1 MSVNEHSTQ
10 PMSDEGATMT
20 AQTPPTE
27 THVTVP
33 ATAASDGAAR
43 ASAAQATPAAP
54 ATSRHS
60 RWAVLSPR
68 NVGAFYVLALII
80 IVFSFWVPD
89 TFPTTDTIKQVL
101 DSNAITAMAA
111 LALIVP
117 LSARTFDLSFAYT
130 MSLSGVTTAH
140 LIVQDHF
147 NVWLAASFGILVAL
161 LIGVING
168 IVVVVMKIDS
178 FIGTLAT
185 GSLVQAFITYFT
197 SDVTINDPKLV
208 GTFSKIGQ
216 NDFNG
221 ITYPVVYAL
230 VLAVLLWLFMEY
242 SATGRRVYVTGFKPD
257 AARLASI
264 RVDRLR
270 FCSLLVSAGISGFAG
285 VCLASSLSAGS
296 PSAGTP
302 YLLPAF
308 AAVFV
313 GATQLKNGR
322 FNSWGTIVA
331 VLMLGTGT
339 IGLGLATAPPWAAD
353 MFTGVVL
360 LAALGAT
367 GLQRRTLRAGRTRSV
382 LSVLRRKEATA

>member
-1 MSVNEHSTQ
+1 MTST
-10 PMSDEGATMT
+10 
-20 AQTPPTE
+20 
-27 THVTVP
+27 
-33 ATAASDGAAR
+33 
-43 ASAAQATPAAP
+43 ASASSVAATSPAAVKP
-54 ATSRHS
+54 N

-68 NVGAFYVLALII
+68 NVGAFYVLAIII

-89 TFPTTDTIKQVL
+89 TFPTMATLKQVV

-111 LALIVP
+111 LALVVP

-140 LIVQDHF
+140 LIVENHL
-147 NVWLAASFGILVAL
+147 NVWLAALLGILAAL
-161 LIGVING
+161 VIGIING

-197 SDVTINDPKLV
+197 NDTTINDPKLV

-216 NDFNG
+216 NDVNG
-221 ITYPVVYAL
+221 YIYPVFYAL
-230 VLAVLLWLFMEY
+230 VIAIALWLFMEY
-242 SATGRRVYVTGFKPD
+242 SATGRRLYATGFNPD
-257 AARLASI
+257 AARLANI

-270 FCSLLVSAGISGFAG
+270 FFSLLVSATIAGFAG
-285 VCLASSLSAGS
+285 ICLASSLSAGS

-308 AAVFV
+308 ASVFV

-322 FNSWGTIVA
+322 FNAWGTIVA

-339 IGLGLATAPPWAAD
+339 IGLGLATAPAWAAD

-367 GLQRRTLRAGRTRSV
+367 GWQRRSLRAGRTWSPIKYF
-382 LSVLRRKEATA
+382 RRGKAAV

>member
-1 MSVNEHSTQ
+1 MTLQMPTDADQPATQ
-10 PMSDEGATMT
+10 PADAEVARESAAVAGMPGHAPMLS
-20 AQTPPTE
+20 
-27 THVTVP
+27 
-33 ATAASDGAAR
+33 TAAAKRPWYAA
-43 ASAAQATPAAP
+43 
-54 ATSRHS
+54 
-60 RWAVLSPR
+60 LNPR
-68 NVGAFYVLALII
+68 NIGAFYVLAIII

-89 TFPTTDTIKQVL
+89 TFPTWATVKQVL

-111 LALIVP
+111 LALVVP
-117 LSARTFDLSFAYT
+117 LSSRTFDLSFAYT

-140 LIVQDHF
+140 FVVVDHL
-147 NVWLAASFGILVAL
+147 NVAVSAVLGILAALV
-161 LIGVING
+161 IGVING

-185 GSLVQAFITYFT
+185 GSLVQAFITFFT
-197 SDVTINDPKLV
+197 NDIDINDPRLT
-208 GTFSKIGQ
+208 GGFSKIGQ
-216 NDFNG
+216 TDFG
-221 ITYPVVYAL
+221 GLILPVFFAL
-230 VLAVLLWLFMEY
+230 IIAVVLWLFMEY
-242 SATGRRVYVTGFKPD
+242 SSTGRRLYATGFNPD
-257 AARLASI
+257 AARLANI
-264 RVDRLR
+264 RVNRLR

-296 PSAGTP
+296 PSAGTS

-322 FNSWGTIVA
+322 FNAWGTVVA

-339 IGLGLATAPPWAAD
+339 VGLGLATAPTWAAS

-367 GLQRRTLRAGRTRSV
+367 GLQRRTLRSGRSGAFGALLQR
-382 LSVLRRKEATA
+382 LRPSSS

>member
-1 MSVNEHSTQ
+1 
-10 PMSDEGATMT
+10 MT
-20 AQTPPTE
+20 VQLPLGTDAPPT
-27 THVTVP
+27 
-33 ATAASDGAAR
+33 
-43 ASAAQATPAAP
+43 AAP
-54 ATSRHS
+54 ATEGPTRMTASTATSPTLARHS

-68 NVGAFYVLALII
+68 NVGAFYVLAII
-80 IVFSFWVPD
+80 VIVFSFWVPD
-89 TFPTTDTIKQVL
+89 TFPTTATVKQIL

-117 LSARTFDLSFAYT
+117 LSSRTFDLSFAYT
-130 MSLSGVTTAH
+130 MSLSGVTAAH
-140 LIVQDHF
+140 LIVQNHM
-147 NVWLAASFGILVAL
+147 NVWLASMFGILAAL
-161 LIGVING
+161 VIGVING

-197 SDVTINDPKLV
+197 NDVTINDPRLI

-216 NDFNG
+216 NDVNG
-221 ITYPVVYAL
+221 IIYPVFYAL
-230 VLAVLLWLFMEY
+230 ALAVVLWLFMEY
-242 SATGRRVYVTGFKPD
+242 SATGRRLYAAGFNPD

-264 RVDRLR
+264 RVNRLR
-270 FCSLLVSAGISGFAG
+270 FCSLLVSATISGFAG
-285 VCLASSLSAGS
+285 ICLASSLSAGS

-322 FNSWGTIVA
+322 FNAWGTIVA

-367 GLQRRTLRAGRTRSV
+367 GLQRRTLRSGRTGALMRA
-382 LSVLRRKEATA
+382 LRRKAAPAS

>member
-1 MSVNEHSTQ
+1 MTLQMSTESGN
-10 PMSDEGATMT
+10 SD
-20 AQTPPTE
+20 P
-27 THVTVP
+27 
-33 ATAASDGAAR
+33 SKDGDSSSS
-43 ASAAQATPAAP
+43 SAAALTPVGRSRYAAF
-54 ATSRHS
+54 S
-60 RWAVLSPR
+60 VR
-68 NVGAFYVLALII
+68 NIGAFYVLALII
-80 IVFSFWVPD
+80 IVFSLWVPE
-89 TFPTTDTIKQVL
+89 TFPTVATIKQVL

-130 MSLSGVTTAH
+130 MSLSGVTAAH
-140 LIVQDHF
+140 FVVDNHM
-147 NVWLAASFGILVAL
+147 NVYLAGLLGILAALV
-161 LIGVING
+161 IGVING

-197 SDVTINDPKLV
+197 NDITINNPRLT
-208 GTFSKIGQ
+208 GAFSKIGQ
-216 NDFNG
+216 NAIDG
-221 ITYPVVYAL
+221 VIYPVFYAV
-230 VLAVLLWLFMEY
+230 VLAVGVWLFMEY
-242 SATGRRVYVTGFKPD
+242 SATGRRLYATGFNPD
-257 AARLASI
+257 AARLANI

-270 FCSLLVSAGISGFAG
+270 FCSLLVSATISGFAG

-296 PSAGTP
+296 PSAGTS

-322 FNSWGTIVA
+322 FNAWGTIVA

-339 IGLGLATAPPWAAD
+339 IGLGLATAPTWSAD
-353 MFTGVVL
+353 MFTGLVL

-367 GLQRRTLRAGRTRSV
+367 GLQRRSLRAGRTDGLLNR
-382 LSVLRRKEATA
+382 LRWTRTTS

>member
-1 MSVNEHSTQ
+1 MTLQMPAGAGHSTTT
-10 PMSDEGATMT
+10 EKGATAT
-20 AQTPPTE
+20 TSVTP
-27 THVTVP
+27 
-33 ATAASDGAAR
+33 
-43 ASAAQATPAAP
+43 
-54 ATSRHS
+54 TSSGHS

-68 NVGAFYVLALII
+68 NIGAFYVLALII

-89 TFPTTDTIKQVL
+89 TFPTIATVKQVL

-117 LSARTFDLSFAYT
+117 LSARTFDLSFAYV
-130 MSLSGVTTAH
+130 MSLSGCVAAH
-140 LIVQDHF
+140 FIVNNHMNIF
-147 NVWLAASFGILVAL
+147 LACVLGILAAL

-197 SDVTINDPKLV
+197 NDTTINDARLA
-208 GTFSKIGQ
+208 GTFSKMGQ
-216 NDFNG
+216 NDING
-221 ITYPVVYAL
+221 IIYPVIYAL
-230 VLAVLLWLFMEY
+230 VIAVAIWLFMEY
-242 SATGRRVYVTGFKPD
+242 SATGRRLYATGFNPD

-264 RVDRLR
+264 RINRLR
-270 FCSLLVSAGISGFAG
+270 FYSLLVSAGISGFAG
-285 VCLASSLSAGS
+285 ICLASSLSAGS
-296 PSAGTP
+296 PTAGTP

-322 FNSWGTIVA
+322 FNAWGTIVA

-339 IGLGLATAPPWAAD
+339 IGLGLATAPAWAAD

-367 GLQRRTLRAGRTRSV
+367 GLQRRSLKSGRTAG
-382 LSVLRRKEATA
+382 LLAKLRRSPAA